1 MRQRGSLIS
10 LFGLEMKQTLILI
23 LVIMIGIAA
32 FFTGYSYRLYE
43 FTQDAEIEDYALTNI
58 ILTVS
63 NKRFINDFYSTEFKK
78 ETDVNLDMHL
88 TRVRKS
94 SAYEDNAKLAD
105 ARITALNMAYCY
117 WNASPPF
124 FSGDFGGSQV
134 WAYEWKE
141 NHTKNLELISNAH
154 QEWVRRGGEKCP

>member
-1 MRQRGSLIS
+1 
-10 LFGLEMKQTLILI
+10 MKQASILI
-23 LVIMIGIAA
+23 LVVIIGIAA
-32 FFTGYSYRLYE
+32 FVSGYLYRLYE

-63 NKRFINDFYSTEFKK
+63 NKRFMNELNITEFKK

-88 TRVRKS
+88 NRVRKS
-94 SAYEDNAKLAD
+94 SAYEDNEKLAD
-105 ARITALNMAYCY
+105 ARIAALNMAYCY

-124 FSGDFGGSQV
+124 FSSDFGGKQI
-134 WAYEWKE
+134 WADEWKE
-141 NHTKNLELISNAH
+141 NHTKNLELISHAH